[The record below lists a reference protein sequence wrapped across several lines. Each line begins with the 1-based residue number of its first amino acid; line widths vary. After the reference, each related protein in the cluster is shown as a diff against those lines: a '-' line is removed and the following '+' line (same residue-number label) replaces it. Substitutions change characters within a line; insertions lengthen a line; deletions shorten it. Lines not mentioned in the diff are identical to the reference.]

1 MTILELREKRAKAW
15 EAAKAFLDSHR
26 KENGVL
32 SAEDDAAYTKMEQEI
47 TDLGKEIA
55 RLERQEALDAELNRP
70 VNKPLTGKPMNG
82 RLEDDGEGKT
92 GRASDEYKKNF
103 WNAMRSKAPAP
114 NVTNALQIG
123 TDSEGGYLV
132 PDEYERTLVEA
143 LEEENIFRQMAK
155 VIRTSSGDR
164 KIPVVASKGTA
175 SWIDEEG
182 AYPES
187 DDSFGQVSIGAYKL
201 GTMIRVS
208 EELLNDS
215 VFDLQS
221 YISREFARRIGA
233 KEEEA
238 FFTGDGKGKPLGV
251 LAAAGGAET
260 GVTAASATAVT
271 ADELMDLYYSLKS
284 PYRRKAVWVLND
296 STIKAIRK
304 LKDTNGQYLWQPSL
318 TAGTPDTILGR
329 PVKTSAY
336 MPAIAAGAKTIAF
349 GDFSYYWIADR
360 QGRSFKRLNELYAA
374 SGQVGFLAS
383 QRVDGKLVLAE
394 AVKVLVQKPA
404 SGS

>member
-70 VNKPLTGKPMNG
+70 VNKPLTGKPGG
-82 RLEDDGEGKT
+82 RTDADGGEDKT
-92 GRASDEYKKNF
+92 GRASDDYRKNF
-103 WNAMRSKAPAP
+103 WNAMRSKVPMPA
-114 NVTNALQIG
+114 VTNALQIG

-155 VIRTSSGDR
+155 VIKTSSGDR

-201 GTMIRVS
+201 GTMIKVS

-251 LAAAGGAET
+251 LAATGGAET

-284 PYRRKAVWVLND
+284 PYRKKSVWVLND

-304 LKDTNGQYLWQPSL
+304 LKDNNGQYLWQPSL
-318 TAGTPDTILGR
+318 TAGVPDMILGR
-329 PVKTSAY
+329 PIKTSAY

-360 QGRSFKRLNELYAA
+360 QGRSFKRLNELFAA
-374 SGQVGFLAS
+374 TGQVGFLAS
-383 QRVDGKLVLAE
+383 QRVDGKMILAE
-394 AVKVLVQKPA
+394 AVKVLVQKAA
-404 SGS
+404 SAG